1 VKRLL
6 DRNNGEVGS
15 GDLLALLHDQKKK
28 NKFFGTWTVVEC
40 PVFDS
45 ATEDRLYWLRCP
57 LVLLHSLKQI
67 LE

>member
-45 ATEDRLYWLRCP
+45 ATEDRLY
-57 LVLLHSLKQI
+57 
-67 LE
+67 